1 MFYYKMNQNYFK
13 LGFVST
19 TTNLFLNKIQK
30 NKTKKNTNQWLAK
43 INEPIFNFKDENRRK
58 VFQILAAG
66 STLLTPFLSAQAKEK
81 KSKKWEQI
89 EIPVDTVLFDLDFV
103 KDDPQHGWLVG
114 SKGTFLE
121 TTDAGKTWIPRTFAN
136 LDPDEELTYRFENIS
151 FFQNDGWVIGKPA
164 ILLHTKDGGKSWL
177 RVPVSPKLPGEP
189 ILITALGPDTAEMAT
204 SAGAI
209 YVTTNGGRN
218 WKAQVKETIDSTLNR
233 TISSGVSGAS
243 YFTGNIIG
251 VIRDK
256 NGKYLAISS
265 RGNFFL
271 TWQPGQEFWIPRARD
286 TSRRI
291 QSMGFFENDLEK
303 GLWMSTRGGGL
314 SFTNSQPDFDSVNNF
329 DFSSSDI
336 KTGGY
341 GILDVNFKN
350 KEELWA
356 ACGGGILYSSFDGGK
371 SWKKDDE
378 DKIVG
383 SLYKIK
389 FFNSKS
395 GFVLGSNGVLL
406 RYID

>member
-1 MFYYKMNQNYFK
+1 MKSIKNNDQFK
-13 LGFVST
+13 SQTRRKIVQILSGGSAMVAS
-19 TTNLFLNKIQK
+19 FLPFKANA
-30 NKTKKNTNQWLAK
+30 NDKKNW
-43 INEPIFNFKDENRRK
+43 
-58 VFQILAAG
+58 
-66 STLLTPFLSAQAKEK
+66 EK
-81 KSKKWEQI
+81 I

-103 KDDPQHGWLVG
+103 KDSPMHGWLVG

-121 TTDAGKTWIPRTFAN
+121 TIDGGKKWIPRTFAN
-136 LDPDEELTYRFENIS
+136 LDQDEELTYRFENIS
-151 FFQNDGWVIGKPA
+151 FFGNDGWVIGKPV
-164 ILLHTKDGGKSWL
+164 ILLHTKDGGKTWL

-189 ILITALGPDTAEMAT
+189 ILITALGPDTAEMTT

-218 WKAQVKETIDSTLNR
+218 WKALVKETIDSTLNR

-271 TWQPGQEFWIPRARD
+271 TWQPGQEFWIPRARE

-291 QSMGFFENDLEK
+291 QSMGFIQNDLEK
-303 GLWMSTRGGGL
+303 GIWMSTRGGGL
-314 SFTNSQPDFDSVNNF
+314 SFTNSKPDFDSINNF
-329 DFSSSDI
+329 EFSPSDI

-341 GILDVNFKN
+341 GILDVAFRNQN
-350 KEELWA
+350 ELWA
-356 ACGGGILYSSFDGGK
+356 ACGGGILYGSNDNHK
-371 SWKKDDE
+371 TWKKEDE
-378 DKIVG
+378 NGKIIG

-389 FFNSKS
+389 FFDETL

-406 RYID
+406 RYTL

>member
-1 MFYYKMNQNYFK
+1 MNCFVLNSFSQTLISGNEYKK
-13 LGFVST
+13 LLRKTPVSVCM
-19 TTNLFLNKIQK
+19 
-30 NKTKKNTNQWLAK
+30 NKTS
-43 INEPIFNFKDENRRK
+43 EENGDNKRR
-58 VFQILAAG
+58 QILKFA
-66 STLLTPFLSAQAKEK
+66 TVLSALSVFNTKPAVAEK
-81 KSKKWEQI
+81 TAVWERVSM
-89 EIPVDTVLFDLDFV
+89 PVDTVLFDLDFV
-103 KDDPQHGWLVG
+103 KDAPKHGWLVG

-121 TTDAGKTWIPRTFAN
+121 TLDGGETWVPRTFAN
-136 LDPDEELTYRFENIS
+136 LDPDEELTYRFENVS
-151 FFQNDGWVIGKPA
+151 FSGNDGWVIGKPA
-164 ILLHTKDGGKSWL
+164 IMLHTKDGGKSWL

-189 ILITALGPDTAEMAT
+189 ILITALGPDTAEMTT

-209 YVTTNGGRN
+209 YVTNNGGRN

-243 YFTGNIIG
+243 YFTGSIIG

-291 QSMGFFENDLEK
+291 QSMGFIENDLEK

-314 SFTNSQPDFDSVNNF
+314 SFTNSEPDFDSINNF

-356 ACGGGILYSSFDGGK
+356 ACGGGILYSSLDGGK

-378 DKIVG
+378 DKVVG
-383 SLYKIK
+383 
-389 FFNSKS
+389 
-395 GFVLGSNGVLL
+395 
-406 RYID
+406 